1 MMCRSV
7 PQIPVRS
14 TRTFTSDGPHSG
26 AGTRTSDS
34 PGPGSVLR
42 SAVIMS
48 PAPGTEGPWS
58 VRARSGLDT
67 AAHLPADLGADGPS
81 LCRAGAVG
89 VPSRR
94 RRTRDSKRGCH
105 LRRPFEPPCAAIG
118 RRGAD
123 PCWTEHTLVA
133 QDVRYGYCAP
143 IRHGTP

>member
-1 MMCRSV
+1 
-7 PQIPVRS
+7 
-14 TRTFTSDGPHSG
+14 
-26 AGTRTSDS
+26 DS

-118 RRGAD
+118 HPGGRPVLDRAHACGARRPIRVLCPDKAWNAVTARCAWSPLKVSAD
-123 PCWTEHTLVA
+123 PASREAKNSLERTRT
-133 QDVRYGYCAP
+133 
-143 IRHGTP
+143 